1 MKMPKTIEEV
11 LEEWA
16 VDSEIP
22 RTDLAETS
30 RVTPSLHAKYLYVIS
45 NTRLRLKDAE
55 MKQKVLL
62 KDKWLYYNGKMDQKK
77 IEALGWAYDP
87 LDGLKV
93 MKGDMDY
100 YYDSDPEIQASEL
113 KIQYLKEMVDTLK
126 EILDSIKWRHSTIG
140 NMIRWKQFE
149 AGF

>member
-1 MKMPKTIEEV
+1 MNTLEKV

-16 VDSEIP
+16 EDSTISDI
-22 RTDLAETS
+22 DLAETS
-30 RVTPSLHAKYLYVIS
+30 RRIPNLHSKYLQALS
-45 NTRLRLKDAE
+45 TTRLRLKDAE

-62 KDKWLYYNGKMDQKK
+62 KDKWLYYNGKMDQQR
-77 IEALGWAYDP
+77 IDALGWAYDP

-113 KIQYLKEMVDTLK
+113 KIQYLKEMTDTLK
-126 EILDSIKWRHSTIG
+126 EILESIKWRHNTIS

>member
-1 MKMPKTIEEV
+1 MNTLEKV

-16 VDSEIP
+16 EDSTISDI
-22 RTDLAETS
+22 DLAETS
-30 RVTPSLHAKYLYVIS
+30 RHIPNLHSKYLQALS
-45 NTRLRLKDAE
+45 TTRLRLKDAE

-62 KDKWLYYNGKMDQKK
+62 KDKWLYYNGKMDQQR
-77 IEALGWAYDP
+77 IDALGWAYDP

-113 KIQYLKEMVDTLK
+113 KIQYLKEMTDTLK
-126 EILDSIKWRHSTIG
+126 EILESIKWRHNTIS